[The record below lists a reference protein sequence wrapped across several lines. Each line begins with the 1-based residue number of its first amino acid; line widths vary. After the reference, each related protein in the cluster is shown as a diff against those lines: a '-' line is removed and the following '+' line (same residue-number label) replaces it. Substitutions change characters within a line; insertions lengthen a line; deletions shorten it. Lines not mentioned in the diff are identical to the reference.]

1 MRRAASVASLL
12 AALWL
17 FACATEAPQRPAS
30 PEEQGAYATAQKEAA
45 RGGKAG
51 RAALSRFIEQ
61 FPESPLANPARMQR
75 GDLLLASGDPDAAL
89 ADFEEVVRRVPRSD
103 QADAARVRIARIEL
117 SRGDARGARDTL
129 DRVRLPRLAPAD
141 RATAYDTLADASSD
155 GVARVLW
162 LSKLRAETPQAADA
176 IDARIELTLSGLSE
190 SDLARLAK
198 ELGDAPPAASVALTR
213 AELLLDAGD
222 VEGARHSLARAESL
236 PLAPAL
242 SERLKALRQRLQSRV
257 AAKTE
262 GAPLPDFTAAEASG
276 LPRTGGS
283 RGAIGVVLP
292 LSGQYASFGEES
304 LRGVLLAAGVFGAS
318 DAPGSPPPLRVV
330 VRDTQGQPALAAAA
344 VRELAADT
352 EISAI
357 IGPLV
362 SAECEA
368 AAAAA
373 QEIGIP
379 LLALTAREEVVRDRS
394 WVFRLR
400 TRPVEEVEL
409 VVEKARAL
417 GAARFAILYRDDAYG
432 RGLRSLF
439 WDAVEARGGQVVGV
453 ASYPPGAKDFTDPIR
468 SLVGYSLLD
477 DEEKALLAK
486 RESILNKARR
496 LPPTEALALRA
507 QADEIHKPD
516 GSPLPPIVDFDAL
529 FVPDTAQSIV
539 LIAPHLAFQEVNGV
553 RLLGPEGWYEKDLVR
568 LAGDHL
574 EGALFAAH
582 FFPDSPI
589 AYVHDFTARYRD
601 AFASEPAVFA
611 AQAYDAANLTL
622 VQLAGRSPTR
632 DSMREGILE
641 TSGYPGVAGVTTMG
655 ADGNARKRPYLL
667 QVEHGEI
674 VQVD

>member
-1 MRRAASVASLL
+1 MRRAARVAWLL
-12 AALWL
+12 VALSL
-17 FACATEAPQRPAS
+17 FACVSEVPQRPAS
-30 PEEQGAYATAQKEAA
+30 PEEQGAFASAQKEAA
-45 RGGKAG
+45 RGGKSA
-51 RAALSRFIEQ
+51 RAALTRFIDQ
-61 FPESPLANPARMQR
+61 FPESPLANQARMQR
-75 GDLLLASGDPDAAL
+75 GDLLLAGGDSNAAL
-89 ADFEEVVRRVPRSD
+89 ADFEEIVRRVPRSD

-129 DRVRLPRLAPAD
+129 ERVRLPRLSPAD
-141 RATAYDTLADASSD
+141 RASAYDTLADASSD

-176 IDARIELTLSGLSE
+176 IDARIEPTLSGLSE
-190 SDLARLAK
+190 PELARLAK
-198 ELGDAPPAASVALTR
+198 ELGDAPPAASVALAR

-222 VEGARHSLARAESL
+222 VEGARRSLARAESL

-242 SERLKALRQRLQSRV
+242 SDRLKALRQRLATRV

-262 GAPLPDFTAAEASG
+262 GAPLPDFSAAEASG
-276 LPRTGGS
+276 LPQTGGS

-292 LSGQYASFGEES
+292 LSGQYASFGEET
-304 LRGVLLAAGVFGAS
+304 LRGVLLAAGVFGAG
-318 DAPGSPPPLRVV
+318 DAAGSPPPLRVV
-330 VRDTQGQPALAAAA
+330 VRDTQGQPAVAAAM
-344 VRELAADT
+344 VRELAADR

-400 TRPVEEVEL
+400 TRPVEEVDL

-439 WDAVEARGGQVVGV
+439 WDAVEAKGGQVVGV

-477 DEEKALLAK
+477 DEEKGLLAK

-496 LPPTEALALRA
+496 LPPSESLALRA
-507 QADEIHKPD
+507 QAQAIQKPD

-574 EGALFAAH
+574 EGALFVTH
-582 FFPDSPI
+582 FFPESPVE
-589 AYVHDFTARYRD
+589 YVHAFTSRYRD

-611 AQAYDAANLTL
+611 AQAYDAANLVL

-632 DSMREGILE
+632 DSMREGILG
-641 TSGYPGVAGVTTMG
+641 TAGYPGVAGVMTMG
-655 ADGNARKRPYLL
+655 SDGNAHKRPYLL
-667 QVEHGEI
+667 EVEHGEI
-674 VQVD
+674 VQVQ